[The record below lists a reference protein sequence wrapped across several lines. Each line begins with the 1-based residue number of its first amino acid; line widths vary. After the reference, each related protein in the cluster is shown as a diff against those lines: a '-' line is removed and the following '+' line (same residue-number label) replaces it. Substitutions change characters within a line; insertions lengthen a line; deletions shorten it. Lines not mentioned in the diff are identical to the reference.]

1 MNIVICNSKNW
12 FDLSEE
18 TSSQHRILN
27 IRNKEEL
34 SLDVLKNFQPDLV
47 FFPHWNWIVEKEIF
61 NRFTCVVFHTAP
73 LPYGR
78 GGSPIQNLIKRGH
91 TSSPVCALS
100 MSDEIDSGP
109 IYDQLDIS
117 LEGNLSEIFKR
128 LNKAINLLIDR
139 LIEDLPEP
147 KEQDGEIKVFKR
159 LSHKDNEISIDASF
173 EEFYNKIRMLDDDSY
188 PNAYLKLENT
198 IIEFSKINK
207 VSNEI
212 FCKVRIAQ
220 KETAE

>member
-1 MNIVICNSKNW
+1 M
-12 FDLSEE
+12 
-18 TSSQHRILN
+18 
-27 IRNKEEL
+27 
-34 SLDVLKNFQPDLV
+34 
-47 FFPHWNWIVEKEIF
+47 
-61 NRFTCVVFHTAP
+61 VFHTAP